1 MRSYIDNRD
10 VSVVEIAESIFDD
23 YKVNNIIGI
32 ALNDALTGELV
43 NIATGGVVNV
53 DFGNSPCEIGKELFV
68 RYGAGGVLPADHTG
82 NIGYANS
89 KLNIS
94 YQDIITAKDNNNLIQ
109 DENLYAKIGFVKN
122 KNSIEINILEYKYEV
137 E

>member
-1 MRSYIDNRD
+1 M
-10 VSVVEIAESIFDD
+10 
-23 YKVNNIIGI
+23 
-32 ALNDALTGELV
+32 
-43 NIATGGVVNV
+43 
-53 DFGNSPCEIGKELFV
+53 
-68 RYGAGGVLPADHTG
+68 LPADQTD

-122 KNSIEINILEYKYEV
+122 KNSIEINILEYKYEGD
-137 E
+137 